1 MLDTNL
7 LLVIGFIAV
16 LLAQVIKFAFARLG
30 KPIHRGWITV
40 VTYGVSFVVAVL
52 WNMPSLPAMPSM
64 VGDPSIIVNAM
75 IVYLGELLAITSGIV
90 GFATLIYNVLLEKI
104 FDKLGFVPDEQPPL

>member
-1 MLDTNL
+1 
-7 LLVIGFIAV
+7 
-16 LLAQVIKFAFARLG
+16 
-30 KPIHRGWITV
+30 
-40 VTYGVSFVVAVL
+40 
-52 WNMPSLPAMPSM
+52 MPSM